1 MLLSFPIIALLSVA
15 SSLANGFW
23 VLLPLRYFVGFGFG
37 LGQPSAIA
45 ILMEVSPGRY
55 RPLNQALAQIA
66 FALGELYCCLVMWF
80 DDPRMI
86 HLHWRTLLVANAV
99 PAVLF
104 WLASWAQLQESPV
117 FSAING
123 KPEEAHEALDKMRRL
138 NGKPDHSIDF
148 AEASAGVSAVP
159 EQGRLSQLPPGR
171 TAALCIVCFCYNITI
186 YGAFTAFPQLI
197 PRLLNQE
204 TQSAA
209 LQLAQGAAL
218 EIPADLVGLLL
229 ALFLPRK
236 WVLYIYFIGLAV
248 SCLLFSSPREEFML
262 AGYYGCKFFP
272 QTGSIALF
280 VLIAESFAAPV
291 RATGTAVVLG
301 VGRLGASLA
310 PVVYEALTNS
320 FHTYLA
326 FFYTSAFLMLACF
339 ACTSWVPE
347 TAPRGSSTRSEAAL
361 LREDLKASHGTM
373 EKEA

>member
-1 MLLSFPIIALLSVA
+1 MVDVVNKLTGTSPHIKRLSDDTEKVQSCCIMADPGNFEAVAAAFVISDLINLHFMRSLTSQTVVMMQGDNVPDNTLYAVVPCMALPVFADEDFQVPGHDLYMHLA
-15 SSLANGFW
+15 SNPHLRDMAPVLAMTIRAVFEEIGIMCLVQMASQEELDLRARQIVTRFTQKPP
-23 VLLPLRYFVGFGFG
+23 LPLPSK
-37 LGQPSAIA
+37 LGNRKP
-45 ILMEVSPGRY
+45 
-55 RPLNQALAQIA
+55 
-66 FALGELYCCLVMWF
+66 
-80 DDPRMI
+80 
-86 HLHWRTLLVANAV
+86 
-99 PAVLF
+99 PAHF
-104 WLASWAQLQESPV
+104 
-117 FSAING
+117 NT
-123 KPEEAHEALDKMRRL
+123 EALEVVEIHPQHPGL
-138 NGKPDHSIDF
+138 ADH
-148 AEASAGVSAVP
+148 
-159 EQGRLSQLPPGR
+159 
-171 TAALCIVCFCYNITI
+171 YN
-186 YGAFTAFPQLI
+186 
-197 PRLLNQE
+197 
-204 TQSAA
+204 
-209 LQLAQGAAL
+209 L
-218 EIPADLVGLLL
+218 EHNEEMIPADLVGLLL

>member
-1 MLLSFPIIALLSVA
+1 MCDAVQRDAVRGTSGAEATRLGATVARPMISFAALGLVPGQKRRDGEGEGDAGSISTILATDWDLSPLQQGVLLSSVYVGVLMGNLMSGWVGDRLGRRSAVLLSFPIIALLSVA

-218 EIPADLVGLLL
+218 DPWAKHLWGLQRGPVWVSALSMQWTLFGRCVREKMDL
-229 ALFLPRK
+229 
-236 WVLYIYFIGLAV
+236 
-248 SCLLFSSPREEFML
+248 
-262 AGYYGCKFFP
+262 
-272 QTGSIALF
+272 
-280 VLIAESFAAPV
+280 
-291 RATGTAVVLG
+291 GT
-301 VGRLGASLA
+301 R
-310 PVVYEALTNS
+310 
-320 FHTYLA
+320 
-326 FFYTSAFLMLACF
+326 
-339 ACTSWVPE
+339 
-347 TAPRGSSTRSEAAL
+347 
-361 LREDLKASHGTM
+361 
-373 EKEA
+373 